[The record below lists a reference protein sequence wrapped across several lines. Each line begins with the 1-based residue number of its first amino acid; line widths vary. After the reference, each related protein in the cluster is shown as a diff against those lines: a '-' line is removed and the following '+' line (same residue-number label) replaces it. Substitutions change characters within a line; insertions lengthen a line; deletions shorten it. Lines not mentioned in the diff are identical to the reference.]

1 MLTIPFSLLA
11 IIVAAIG
18 VTVSIM
24 VMRNNHNK
32 NNNDDIRIRATETA
46 TINVKLD
53 TIASDVKDIKY
64 DITNVKNEVQALS
77 ERLVKCEESTKSAH
91 HRLDQLAK

>member
-1 MLTIPFSLLA
+1 MLTIPISLLA
-11 IIVAAIG
+11 IIVPALG
-18 VTVSIM
+18 VFIAFLVFR
-24 VMRNNHNK
+24 RNSNE
-32 NNNDDIRIRATETA
+32 DIRIRATETA

-91 HRLDQLAK
+91 HRLDGLSK

>member
-1 MLTIPFSLLA
+1 MLTIPISVLA
-11 IIVAAIG
+11 IIIPALG
-18 VTVSIM
+18 VLIAFLVFR
-24 VMRNNHNK
+24 RNSNE
-32 NNNDDIRIRATETA
+32 DIRLRATETA

-91 HRLDQLAK
+91 HRLDGLSK